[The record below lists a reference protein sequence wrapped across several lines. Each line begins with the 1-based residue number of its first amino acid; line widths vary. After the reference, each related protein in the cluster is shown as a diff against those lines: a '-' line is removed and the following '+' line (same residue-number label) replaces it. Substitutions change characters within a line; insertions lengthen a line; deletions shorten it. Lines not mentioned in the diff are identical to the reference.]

1 MTTEPLVFQT
11 PDEIEYFRLASLKA
25 AVRLESIGLKVRAG
39 NLITP
44 QVRMQLGLKRRAPH
58 AEVIAL
64 LQSKMD
70 IILSRK
76 ALACQE

>member
-1 MTTEPLVFQT
+1 MSTESQVFQT

-25 AVRLESIGLKVRAG
+25 AVKLEAVGIKVRAG
-39 NLITP
+39 NAVTP

-76 ALACQE
+76 AQSCQE